1 MAAPWQ
7 RLPVRLERAPHR
19 GAAFALS
26 NASKRARTR
35 SISSRSRGPL
45 IIGSRS
51 RGSLFGHCAPFGD
64 IAHTAELALSGPA
77 DANQRL
83 GNHTQSF
90 CSRYGSPNTCGQAAV
105 GFDGLLL
112 VAHRRHRQ
120 LSYIGDAAQSRQIE
134 NRQRAFIGFDQAG
147 AAGTPTALG

>member
-1 MAAPWQ
+1 MSALPPKADKRQMSQYVCFVPIASLRIAANIRQ
-7 RLPVRLERAPHR
+7 
-19 GAAFALS
+19 
-26 NASKRARTR
+26 SKSA
-35 SISSRSRGPL
+35 I
-45 IIGSRS
+45 
-51 RGSLFGHCAPFGD
+51 
-64 IAHTAELALSGPA
+64 
-77 DANQRL
+77 

-90 CSRYGSPNTCGQAAV
+90 CSRYGSPNTCGQAV